1 MGPLKTQTLT
11 KWPWF
16 FFTSQ
21 MLVDAN
27 WQQEFADSSCLV
39 LQGRWDLRSSP
50 KTTAGEKNMVA
61 PLTQEL
67 LNSNPSLSSK
77 LQCLWIYTKQNIC
90 QRGDLY
96 RGTDTSCVVHVFKI
110 FVILFAFV
118 SLVFKQ
124 CLCEKSTW
132 SNISGRNFIFCNCC
146 DEGPDTRGQCNL
158 QETWGFLFSLA
169 HREET
174 TVFLHQSTHFPT
186 SSLLKAAQIV
196 KDL

>member
-1 MGPLKTQTLT
+1 
-11 KWPWF
+11 
-16 FFTSQ
+16 

-27 WQQEFADSSCLV
+27 CQQEFADSSCLV

-96 RGTDTSCVVHVFKI
+96 RGTDTSCVVHVQNFCYSFLHLCLWFLNSVFVKSPLDLTYLAEI
-110 FVILFAFV
+110 SFFVIVAMKDQIPEV
-118 SLVFKQ
+118 SVTSRKHEVF
-124 CLCEKSTW
+124 CL
-132 SNISGRNFIFCNCC
+132 
-146 DEGPDTRGQCNL
+146 
-158 QETWGFLFSLA
+158 A
-169 HREET
+169 
-174 TVFLHQSTHFPT
+174 
-186 SSLLKAAQIV
+186 
-196 KDL
+196 